1 MNYAEEIPL
10 LTGGMLLNNQITA
23 LFKKKVLITMRN
35 WLLLLIQIVIPILF
49 ICITVL
55 TQRALGWFS
64 DLPQLKIWLQSYLQ
78 SVTILET
85 EETDETSLVGR

>member
-1 MNYAEEIPL
+1 
-10 LTGGMLLNNQITA
+10 
-23 LFKKKVLITMRN
+23 MRN
-35 WLLLLIQIVIPILF
+35 WLLMLIQVVIPILF

-55 TQRALGWFS
+55 TQRALGWFQ

-85 EETDETSLVGR
+85 FADNDESSLIGR